1 MRASS
6 PVNVKTAVTAA
17 FLFLIPIT
25 TSATTSATT
34 STECTGRCDNGN
46 AYSVVSLDYGDVKE
60 TKIVTFDQ
68 TDGGTGLE
76 TYRTE
81 ESASSACGR
90 LSKQFC

>member
-25 TSATTSATT
+25 TSATTS
-34 STECTGRCDNGN
+34 TECTGRCDNGN
-46 AYSVVSLDYGDVKE
+46 VYSVVSLDYGDVKE